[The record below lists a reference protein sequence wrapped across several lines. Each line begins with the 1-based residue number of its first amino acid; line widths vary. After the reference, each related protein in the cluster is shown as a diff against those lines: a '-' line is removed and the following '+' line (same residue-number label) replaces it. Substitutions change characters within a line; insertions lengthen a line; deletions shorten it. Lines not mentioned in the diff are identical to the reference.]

1 LESIEGRV
9 RSTATQP
16 TYTQRLSRSIDE
28 AYDRYQASRP
38 EGESRLYRAFNAQAA
53 NITSWWGLWGDEA
66 LPHDITVRAMSK
78 LWQFRGESR
87 VSTWF
92 FRIARNEAHR
102 AWSRRS
108 DDQSRFAP
116 IDPADEGYDVTR
128 TLSVPARHTDLN
140 VVLDLERLTS
150 RLSKG
155 QSDVLRLHA
164 QGLTLS
170 EVAAELRSPLGT
182 TRSRYRL
189 GIEALRRLVRPES
202 DMKGHPG
209 RSNARQR
216 IHSSNA
222 PDVRPLVSL

>member
-1 LESIEGRV
+1 LESIEGRA

-28 AYDRYQASRP
+28 AYGTYQASVP
-38 EGESRLYRAFNAQAA
+38 EGESRLYRAFNAQAT
-53 NITSWWGLWGDEA
+53 NVISWWGLWGDKVLA
-66 LPHDITVRAMSK
+66 HDITVRAMSK
-78 LWQFRGESR
+78 LGQFRGESR

-92 FRIARNEAHR
+92 FRIARNETHR
-102 AWSRRS
+102 AWDRRNLDESRLV
-108 DDQSRFAP
+108 P
-116 IDPADEGYDVTR
+116 LEPADEGEETP
-128 TLSVPARHTDLN
+128 TLSVPARHIDLN
-140 VVLDLERLTS
+140 VVLDLERLMS
-150 RLSKG
+150 CLPKER
-155 QSDVLRLHA
+155 SDVLRLHA

-216 IHSSNA
+216 IHASNA
-222 PDVRPLVSL
+222 PGVRPLVSL

>member
-38 EGESRLYRAFNAQAA
+38 EGESHLYRAFNAQAA

-92 FRIARNEAHR
+92 FRIARRETHR
-102 AWSRRS
+102 AWSRRN
-108 DDQSRFAP
+108 DDLSRFVP
-116 IDPADEGYDVTR
+116 LEPAEEGYEVTH
-128 TLSVPARHTDLN
+128 TSSVPSRNTDLD
-140 VVLDLERLTS
+140 VALDLERLMS
-150 RLSKG
+150 CLAKE
-155 QSDVLRLHA
+155 QSDVFRLCA

-189 GIEALRRLVRPES
+189 GKEALRRFVRPES